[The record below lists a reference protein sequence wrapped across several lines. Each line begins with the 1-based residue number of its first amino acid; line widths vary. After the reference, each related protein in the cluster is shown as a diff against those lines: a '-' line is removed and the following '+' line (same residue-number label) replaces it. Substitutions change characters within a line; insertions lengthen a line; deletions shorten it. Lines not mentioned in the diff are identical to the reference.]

1 VTVSS
6 VDARRKPIAI
16 LGGGP
21 VGLALALLLAKRA
34 VPSVVFDARS
44 VEQASADRRLLA
56 LSLGSL
62 QTLGSI
68 TELLSAAQAPVLAQI
83 KTVIVSSVGQFG
95 RAVIGERDVGAEML
109 GATIR
114 YGDLINALSA
124 AAEAEKFI
132 SVRRPLKVLAV
143 RQSPLSVEIELQ
155 EKPPF
160 TAPLALSAE
169 GFGTEAITS
178 AEHSALIADLDV
190 TGIELGS
197 ACERF
202 TRDGPL
208 ALLPLPSHATSGA
221 KKMALVWCMSNAQA
235 DRRSALGDG
244 EFLAELGSQLGER
257 NLRVVALQ
265 SRRRYPLHQRARNN
279 LVEHRIA
286 YLGNAAQTLHP
297 VAGQGLNLGLR
308 DGAVL
313 AELIGAAYAS
323 VGSPGSDPISALHSY
338 AQSRRADRAAIVA
351 LTRSAPAFFSTRFA
365 PIALARSIGLTA
377 LAVVPN
383 LRREFARLLMFGV
396 RF

>member
-1 VTVSS
+1 
-6 VDARRKPIAI
+6 
-16 LGGGP
+16 
-21 VGLALALLLAKRA
+21 LLLAKRA

-44 VEQASADRRLLA
+44 VEEASADRRLLA

-62 QTLGSI
+62 QTLRAI
-68 TELLSAAQAPVLAQI
+68 TELASAHAPVLAPI
-83 KTVIVSSVGQFG
+83 NTVIVSSVGQFG

-114 YGDLINALSA
+114 YGELISALSA
-124 AAEAEKFI
+124 AAQAEPII
-132 SVRRPLKVLAV
+132 SVRRPLKVLSV
-143 RQSPLSVEIELQ
+143 RQSPSSVEVELQ
-155 EKPPF
+155 GETPIA
-160 TAPLALSAE
+160 APLALSAE
-169 GFGTEAITS
+169 GFGTEQIAS
-178 AEHSALIADLDV
+178 AKYSALIADLDV
-190 TGIELGS
+190 TGIERGT

-208 ALLPLPSHATSGA
+208 ALLPLPSNATSGA
-221 KKMALVWCMSNAQA
+221 QKMALVWCMTNAEA
-235 DRRSALGDG
+235 DRRSAFSDSA
-244 EFLAELGSQLGER
+244 FLEELGLQLGER
-257 NLRVVALQ
+257 NLRVLALQ
-265 SRRRYPLHQRARNN
+265 SRKRFPLHERARSD

-313 AELIGAAYAS
+313 AELIAAAYSAADS
-323 VGSPGSDPISALHSY
+323 SGGDPISALHAY

-351 LTRSAPAFFSTRFA
+351 LTRTAPAFFSTRFTPVA
-365 PIALARSIGLTA
+365 IARSIGLTA

>member
-1 VTVSS
+1 MTVSS
-6 VDARRKPIAI
+6 ANVERKPIAI

-44 VEQASADRRLLA
+44 VEHARADRRLLA

-62 QTLGSI
+62 QTLGTI
-68 TELLSAAQAPVLAQI
+68 TDLTSAHAPVLAPI
-83 KTVIVSSVGQFG
+83 HTVIVSSVGQLG
-95 RAVIGERDVGAEML
+95 RAVIGESDVGAEML

-114 YGDLINALSA
+114 YGDLITALSA
-124 AAEAEKFI
+124 AAEAEKII
-132 SVRRPLKVLAV
+132 SMRRPLKVVSV
-143 RQSPLSVEIELQ
+143 RQTPVNVEVELQ
-155 EKPPF
+155 GESSF
-160 TAPLALSAE
+160 TASLALSAE
-169 GFGTEAITS
+169 GFDAGPLPSAKYSAI
-178 AEHSALIADLDV
+178 IADLDV
-190 TGIELGS
+190 IGIERGR
-197 ACERF
+197 AWERF

-208 ALLPLPSHATSGA
+208 ALLPLPANATSGA
-221 KKMALVWCMSNAQA
+221 QKMALVWCMASAQA
-235 DRRSALGDG
+235 DRRIALDDND
-244 EFLAELGSQLGER
+244 FLTEVRTQLGER
-257 NLRVVALQ
+257 NLRIVAAQ
-265 SRRRYPLHQRARNN
+265 SRKRYPLHERARSN

-313 AELIGAAYAS
+313 AELIGAAYLAADS
-323 VGSPGSDPISALHSY
+323 SQGDPISALHAY
-338 AQSRRADRAAIVA
+338 EQLRRADRAAIVA
-351 LTRSAPAFFSTRFA
+351 LTRTAPAFFSTRFA